1 MAQITAS
8 LVKELRERT
17 GAGMMDC
24 KKALTQTDG
33 NIEAAI
39 DYLRENGIAKAA
51 KKADRIAAEG
61 LSHIE
66 VKDNKAV
73 ILEINSET
81 DFVAKNEKFV
91 ALVKNVAEAI
101 LAAEPK
107 TLEEAL
113 QVEAQGGTVEAV
125 INEGIATIGEKLS
138 LRRFEVV
145 TKTDADAFGA
155 YSHMGGRIG
164 VLTLVEGSTDEEAA
178 KDVAMHI
185 AALAPKYLDESE
197 VPADVL
203 EHEKKVLT
211 EQALN
216 EGKPANIVEKMIVGR
231 INKFLEEITVV
242 KQKFVKD
249 DSFTVEKFVASKGG
263 KLAKFV
269 RYEVGEGIEKREDN
283 FAEEVMSQVN
293 ASK

>member
-24 KKALTQTDG
+24 KKALQQTDG

-61 LSHIE
+61 LSYIE
-66 VKDNKAV
+66 VKGNKAV

-91 ALVKNVAEAI
+91 ALVKNVADAI

-145 TKTDADAFGA
+145 SKTDADAFGA

-185 AALAPKYLDESE
+185 AALAPSYLDESE

-249 DSFTVEKFVASKGG
+249 DSLTVEKFVASKGG

>member
-33 NIEAAI
+33 DIDAAI

-61 LSHIE
+61 LSYIE
-66 VKDNKAV
+66 VKGNKAV

-91 ALVKNVAEAI
+91 ALVKNVANAI

-107 TLEEAL
+107 SLEEGL
-113 QVEAQGGTVEAV
+113 QVQAEGGTVEAV

-138 LRRFEVV
+138 LRRFEVLY
-145 TKTDADAFGA
+145 KTDADAFGA

-164 VLTLVEGSTDEEAA
+164 VLTLIEGSTDEQAA

-185 AALAPKYLDESE
+185 AALAPRYLDESE

-249 DSFTVEKFVASKGG
+249 DSLTVEKFVASKGG

-293 ASK
+293 SSK

>member
-61 LSHIE
+61 LSYIE
-66 VKDNKAV
+66 VKGNKAV

-91 ALVKNVAEAI
+91 ALVKNVANAI
-101 LAAEPK
+101 LEAEPK
-107 TLEEAL
+107 SLEEAL
-113 QVEAQGGTVEAV
+113 QVQAEGGTVEAV

-138 LRRFEVV
+138 LRRFEVL
-145 TKTDADAFGA
+145 TKTDADSFGA

-164 VLTLVEGSTDEEAA
+164 VLTLVEGSTDEQAA

-185 AALAPKYLDESE
+185 AALAPRYLDESE

-249 DSFTVEKFVASKGG
+249 DSLTVEKFVASKGG

-269 RYEVGEGIEKREDN
+269 RYEVGEGIEKKEDN

>member
-33 NIEAAI
+33 NIDAAI

-61 LSHIE
+61 LSYIE
-66 VKDNKAV
+66 VKGNKAV

-101 LAAEPK
+101 LAAEPA

-145 TKTDADAFGA
+145 SKTDADAFGA

-185 AALAPKYLDESE
+185 AALAPKYLDESQ

-269 RYEVGEGIEKREDN
+269 RYEVGEGIEKKEDN

>member
-33 NIEAAI
+33 NIDAAI

-61 LSHIE
+61 LSYIE
-66 VKDNKAV
+66 VKGNKAV

-101 LAAEPK
+101 LAAEPA

-145 TKTDADAFGA
+145 SKTDADAFGA

-242 KQKFVKD
+242 NQKFVKD

-269 RYEVGEGIEKREDN
+269 RYEVGEGIEKKEDN

>member
-33 NIEAAI
+33 DIDAAI

-61 LSHIE
+61 LSYIE
-66 VKDNKAV
+66 VKGNKAV

-101 LAAEPK
+101 LAAEPA

-145 TKTDADAFGA
+145 TKSDADAFGA

-185 AALAPKYLDESE
+185 AALAPKYLDESQ

-249 DSFTVEKFVASKGG
+249 DSFTVEKFLASKGG

-269 RYEVGEGIEKREDN
+269 RYEVGEGIEKKEDN

>member
-61 LSHIE
+61 LSYIE
-66 VKDNKAV
+66 VKGNKAV

-91 ALVKNVAEAI
+91 ALVKNVANAI

-107 TLEEAL
+107 SLEEAL
-113 QVEAQGGTVEAV
+113 QVQAEGGTVEAV

-138 LRRFEVV
+138 LRRFEVL
-145 TKTDADAFGA
+145 TKTDADSFGA

-164 VLTLVEGSTDEEAA
+164 VLNLVEGSTDEQAA

-185 AALAPKYLDESE
+185 AALAPRYLDESE

-216 EGKPANIVEKMIVGR
+216 AGKPANIVEKMIVGR
-231 INKFLEEITVV
+231 INKFLEEISVV

-249 DSFTVEKFVASKGG
+249 DSLTVEKFVASKGG

-293 ASK
+293 SNK

>member
-33 NIEAAI
+33 DIDAAI

-61 LSHIE
+61 LSYIE
-66 VKDNKAV
+66 VKGNKAV

-101 LAAEPK
+101 LAAEPA

-138 LRRFEVV
+138 LRRFEVLY
-145 TKTDADAFGA
+145 KTDADAFGA

-242 KQKFVKD
+242 NQKFVKD
-249 DSFTVEKFVASKGG
+249 DSFTVEKFLASKGG

-269 RYEVGEGIEKREDN
+269 RYEVGEGIEKKEDN

>member
-24 KKALTQTDG
+24 KKALQKTEG
-33 NIEAAI
+33 VIEAAI

-61 LSHIE
+61 LAYIE
-66 VKDNKAV
+66 VKGNKAV

-91 ALVKNVAEAI
+91 ALVKNVADAI

-107 TLEEAL
+107 NVEEAL
-113 QVEAQGGTVEAV
+113 QVQAEGGTVEAV

-138 LRRFEVV
+138 LRRFEVL

-164 VLTLVEGSTDEEAA
+164 VLTLIEGSTDAEAA

-263 KLAKFV
+263 KLTKFV